1 MGDTAGSNGLTRIEK
16 RAIEA
21 QAVAPLMR
29 ALFAKIGRDATLAFL
44 QEANEQEAYERGR
57 IMVPAEG
64 ENGIPELVAEVAG
77 WGEGGVWE
85 MEVLEETPTTYFF
98 DVTRCPYHDKYKELG
113 LEELG
118 VALSCCRDAPHARGF
133 NPRLR
138 LERTKTIMEGDDI
151 CDFRYHLDT
160 D

>member
-57 IMVPAEG
+57 IGKATCGAG
-64 ENGIPELVAEVAG
+64 E
-77 WGEGGVWE
+77 
-85 MEVLEETPTTYFF
+85 
-98 DVTRCPYHDKYKELG
+98 
-113 LEELG
+113 
-118 VALSCCRDAPHARGF
+118 RG
-133 NPRLR
+133 
-138 LERTKTIMEGDDI
+138 
-151 CDFRYHLDT
+151 
-160 D
+160 